1 MWSRK
6 AVWTNKM
13 LAVAGAAAV
22 VAACSPPQPVWGEQI
37 NPPDNVIHTSS
48 VGMGTLKPGD
58 SLVNQGGIVGENPS
72 ASGITGLWL
81 QNGGTAL
88 NSGAISL
95 SGNGGNVYGVFC
107 DAGTGG
113 NVVNA
118 GSIAVTNV
126 DAASGGTA
134 TAVGIYLKRG
144 GTASNTGSIMARA
157 RSKNACG
164 ISADAEAEIV
174 NAGRITAVSEEGK
187 AYGIQMN
194 STGTVS
200 NFGVI
205 DAIGQSGHELSLDGA
220 SKVTVRTWAVELRD
234 FTDAASRPFF
244 VSDKSELDFKDG
256 TLILRPGAAGEF
268 AFGGEYKVT
277 DMVAFASSN
286 SATSGAVEG
295 LDTLTATAELPWLSA
310 EVGKDA
316 AGETVVA
323 LHAEVTRGNNPGQ
336 AAAVQQV
343 AYINS
348 QMRFVDSVLSERLRA
363 ARSRR
368 SAALKGPAVWMRLTR
383 IPVGPCF

>member
-126 DAASGGTA
+126 GGSDTDVA
-134 TAVGIYLKRG
+134 TGILLIQG
-144 GTASNTGSIMARA
+144 GTASNTGEQ
-157 RSKNACG
+157 CLW
-164 ISADAEAEIV
+164 D
-174 NAGRITAVSEEGK
+174 
-187 AYGIQMN
+187 
-194 STGTVS
+194 
-200 NFGVI
+200 
-205 DAIGQSGHELSLDGA
+205 
-220 SKVTVRTWAVELRD
+220 LR
-234 FTDAASRPFF
+234 
-244 VSDKSELDFKDG
+244 LWNG
-256 TLILRPGAAGEF
+256 
-268 AFGGEYKVT
+268 
-277 DMVAFASSN
+277 
-286 SATSGAVEG
+286 
-295 LDTLTATAELPWLSA
+295 
-310 EVGKDA
+310 
-316 AGETVVA
+316 
-323 LHAEVTRGNNPGQ
+323 
-336 AAAVQQV
+336 
-343 AYINS
+343 
-348 QMRFVDSVLSERLRA
+348 
-363 ARSRR
+363 
-368 SAALKGPAVWMRLTR
+368 
-383 IPVGPCF
+383 

>member
-126 DAASGGTA
+126 GGSDTDVA
-134 TAVGIYLKRG
+134 TRNPF
-144 GTASNTGSIMARA
+144 NTR
-157 RSKNACG
+157 R
-164 ISADAEAEIV
+164 
-174 NAGRITAVSEEGK
+174 
-187 AYGIQMN
+187 YGQ
-194 STGTVS
+194 
-200 NFGVI
+200 
-205 DAIGQSGHELSLDGA
+205 
-220 SKVTVRTWAVELRD
+220 
-234 FTDAASRPFF
+234 
-244 VSDKSELDFKDG
+244 
-256 TLILRPGAAGEF
+256 
-268 AFGGEYKVT
+268 
-277 DMVAFASSN
+277 
-286 SATSGAVEG
+286 
-295 LDTLTATAELPWLSA
+295 
-310 EVGKDA
+310 
-316 AGETVVA
+316 
-323 LHAEVTRGNNPGQ
+323 
-336 AAAVQQV
+336 
-343 AYINS
+343 
-348 QMRFVDSVLSERLRA
+348 
-363 ARSRR
+363 
-368 SAALKGPAVWMRLTR
+368 
-383 IPVGPCF
+383 